1 MMVVAAVAGTFSF
14 FEGGIEFVLGG
25 MGGVAIGLSVG
36 WMISYVR
43 RRTEDAYLETTL
55 ALFTGYAT
63 FRPKNSGPPAEE
75 PATPVEATAVY
86 RAAFEVTEEAG
97 PTTRPR
103 SRPPNRPSPRPT
115 RHGA

>member
-1 MMVVAAVAGTFSF
+1 M
-14 FEGGIEFVLGG
+14 LGG

-63 FRPKNSGPPAEE
+63 FRPKNSVPPAEE
-75 PATPVEATAVY
+75 SAPPVEATAVY
-86 RAAFEVTEEAG
+86 RAAFEVAEEAG
-97 PTTRPR
+97 SDDETAKQAAEQAVAEADTAPR
-103 SRPPNRPSPRPT
+103 
-115 RHGA
+115 GK